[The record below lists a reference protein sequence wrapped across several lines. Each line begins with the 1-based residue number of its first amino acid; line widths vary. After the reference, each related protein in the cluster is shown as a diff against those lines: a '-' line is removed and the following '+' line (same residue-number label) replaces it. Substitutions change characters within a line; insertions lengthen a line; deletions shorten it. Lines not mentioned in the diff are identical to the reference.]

1 MRTAKQLLI
10 TVAVLLCCTVASAH
24 YFEVGG
30 IYYNI
35 ISSSDLTVEV
45 TYKGNNYS
53 SYDDEYSGAV
63 VIPQT
68 VTYNSKTYS
77 VTRIGRD
84 AFYDCTGLTSVTI
97 PNSVTTIESWAF
109 SNCTGLTSITIP
121 NSVTTIGSKA
131 FDNTAWYNNQ
141 PDGLVYAGK
150 VLYKYKGTMLQN
162 TSIVIEDGTLGI
174 AGSAFFGCTGLTSV
188 TIPNSVTTI
197 GSGAFEDC
205 TGLTSIEIPNS
216 VTTIEGY
223 AFRDCTGLTSVT
235 IPNSVTSIGFDAFIG
250 CTGLTSITIPNSV
263 TTIGDNAFEG
273 CTDLTSI
280 TIGNSVTTIG
290 SGAFYN
296 TAWYNNQPDGLV
308 YAGKVLYK
316 YKGTMPQNTSIIIK
330 DGTLGIGEYA
340 FCDCT
345 GLTSV
350 TIPNSVTT
358 IGDWVFEYCTGLTS
372 IEIPSSVTTIGSGA
386 FWGCTGL
393 TSIEIPSNVTTIG
406 DWAFCGCSSLTSVTI
421 PNSVTTIGHF
431 VFSGCTGLT
440 SATIPN
446 SVTTIGEYAFDR
458 CTGLTS
464 VTIPNSVTTIGD
476 WAFCNCTGL
485 TSVTIPNSVTTIE
498 HDAFSGCTGLTSI
511 YLLGETPPAVGSS
524 NFTETQ
530 YKNTILYVPAGT
542 LETYRN
548 ADTWK
553 NFLNIQEVAAPGTPG
568 VGTKKCATP
577 VISYNN
583 CGLDITCDT
592 DEAEIHTTIKCSDAN
607 SYNSG
612 RIDLSATYEITTYA
626 TLAGY
631 EDSEIATATLCWVEK
646 ESDSTDIIEVI
657 GNPVLICTNNG
668 NIVVKGAEAGTE
680 IAVYNINGAMQGTA
694 TANGS
699 EVVINTSLG
708 KGDIAII
715 NIGSKAIKV
724 VMQ

>member
-10 TVAVLLCCTVASAH
+10 TVAVLLCSTVASAH
-24 YFEVGG
+24 DFEVGG

-45 TYKGNNYS
+45 TYKRNYYS
-53 SYDDEYSGAV
+53 EYHNYSGAV
-63 VIPQT
+63 VIPAT
-68 VTYNSKTYS
+68 VIYNSKTYS
-77 VTRIGRD
+77 VTSIGD
-84 AFYDCTGLTSVTI
+84 Y
-97 PNSVTTIESWAF
+97 
-109 SNCTGLTSITIP
+109 
-121 NSVTTIGSKA
+121 A
-131 FDNTAWYNNQ
+131 FD
-141 PDGLVYAGK
+141 
-150 VLYKYKGTMLQN
+150 
-162 TSIVIEDGTLGI
+162 
-174 AGSAFFGCTGLTSV
+174 GCTGLTSV

-197 GSGAFEDC
+197 GYWAFY
-205 TGLTSIEIPNS
+205 N
-216 VTTIEGY
+216 
-223 AFRDCTGLTSVT
+223 CTGLTSVT
-235 IPNSVTSIGFDAFIG
+235 IPNSVTSIGDDAFRY
-250 CTGLTSITIPNSV
+250 CTG
-263 TTIGDNAFEG
+263 
-273 CTDLTSI
+273 LTSI

-290 SGAFYN
+290 SGAFWGCTGLTSVTIPNSVTSIGNEAFHNTSWYNNQPNGLVYAGNVLYSYKGTMPQNTSIVIKDGTLGIGSDAFYNCDGLTSITIPGSVTIIGSDAFYN

-316 YKGTMPQNTSIIIK
+316 YKGTMPQNTSIVIE
-330 DGTLGIGEYA
+330 DGTLGIAGSAFLGCTGLTSVTIPNSVTSIGNEAFRYCTGLTSITIPNSVRSIGDYVFEDCDGLTSVTIPNSVTTIGRYA
-340 FCDCT
+340 FRYCT

-358 IGDWVFEYCTGLTS
+358 IGREAFEY
-372 IEIPSSVTTIGSGA
+372 
-386 FWGCTGL
+386 
-393 TSIEIPSNVTTIG
+393 
-406 DWAFCGCSSLTSVTI
+406 
-421 PNSVTTIGHF
+421 
-431 VFSGCTGLT
+431 
-440 SATIPN
+440 
-446 SVTTIGEYAFDR
+446 

-464 VTIPNSVTTIGD
+464 VTIPNSVTTIGND
-476 WAFCNCTGL
+476 AFYKCTGL
-485 TSVTIPNSVTTIE
+485 TSVTIPNSVTTIGS
-498 HDAFSGCTGLTSI
+498 HAFDYCTGLTSI

-542 LETYRN
+542 LETYHN
-548 ADTWK
+548 AYTWK
-553 NFLNIQEVAAPGTPG
+553 NFLNIQEVAAPE

-668 NIVVKGAEAGTE
+668 SIVVKGAEAGTE

-708 KGDIAII
+708 KGGIAII

>member
-10 TVAVLLCCTVASAH
+10 TVAVLLCSAVASAH
-24 YFEVGG
+24 DFEVGG
-30 IYYNI
+30 IYYDI

-45 TYKGNNYS
+45 THKGNDYS

-77 VTRIGRD
+77 VT
-84 AFYDCTGLTSVTI
+84 
-97 PNSVTTIESWAF
+97 
-109 SNCTGLTSITIP
+109 
-121 NSVTTIGSKA
+121 TIGEYT
-131 FDNTAWYNNQ
+131 FYN
-141 PDGLVYAGK
+141 
-150 VLYKYKGTMLQN
+150 
-162 TSIVIEDGTLGI
+162 
-174 AGSAFFGCTGLTSV
+174 CTGLTSV

-197 GSGAFEDC
+197 GYEAFY
-205 TGLTSIEIPNS
+205 N
-216 VTTIEGY
+216 
-223 AFRDCTGLTSVT
+223 CTGLTSVT
-235 IPNSVTSIGFDAFIG
+235 IGNSVTTIGVSAFSG

-263 TTIGDNAFEG
+263 TRIGEY
-273 CTDLTSI
+273 
-280 TIGNSVTTIG
+280 
-290 SGAFYN
+290 AFYN

-316 YKGTMPQNTSIIIK
+316 YKGTMPQNTSIVIE
-330 DGTLGIGEYA
+330 DGTLGIGGYA
-340 FCDCT
+340 FNNCT

-358 IGDWVFEYCTGLTS
+358 IGDH
-372 IEIPSSVTTIGSGA
+372 A
-386 FWGCTGL
+386 F
-393 TSIEIPSNVTTIG
+393 
-406 DWAFCGCSSLTSVTI
+406 
-421 PNSVTTIGHF
+421 
-431 VFSGCTGLT
+431 
-440 SATIPN
+440 
-446 SVTTIGEYAFDR
+446 GE

-464 VTIPNSVTTIGD
+464 VTIPNSVTTIGHG
-476 WAFCNCTGL
+476 AFWGCGLTSVTIPNSVTTIGDQAFHYTAWYNNQPDGLVYAGKVLYKYKGTMPQNTSIVIKDGTLGIAGSAFNNCTGL
-485 TSVTIPNSVTTIE
+485 TSVTIPNSVTTIGSY
-498 HDAFSGCTGLTSI
+498 AFEYCTGLTSVTIPNSVTTIEYNTFYYCTGLTSVTIPNSVTTIGIWAFWGCDGLTSI
-511 YLLGETPPAVGSS
+511 YLLGKTPPAVGSS
-524 NFTETQ
+524 NFKEKQ
-530 YKNTILYVPAGT
+530 YTNTILYVPAGT

-553 NFLNIQEVAAPGTPG
+553 NFLNIQEVAAPGTPE

-583 CGLDITCDT
+583 CGLDITCNT

-668 NIVVKGAEAGTE
+668 SIVVKGAEAGTE
-680 IAVYNINGAMQGTA
+680 IAVYNINGTMQGTA

-708 KGDIAII
+708 KGDIVII
-715 NIGSKAIKV
+715 NIGGKAIKV